1 MKAAPLLTATPTM
14 PLLTLMLGFQNGS
27 WDLGFQT
34 AVGGLNFE
42 F

>member
-1 MKAAPLLTATPTM
+1 MKAAPLLTATPTT
-14 PLLTLMLGFQNGS
+14 PTLTLMLGFQNGS